1 MNLKE
6 LLGDKYKEGMTFEE
20 IETAL
25 ADIQTG
31 NDGSDEIA
39 RLKNALSKSNSE
51 AADYKRQLR
60 AKQTEDEL
68 KAQEEKEKWETLQ
81 AERDTLFQQVQISSH
96 KAKFLSLGYDEKLAT
111 ETAEA
116 LVGGDM
122 EKVFANQQKHQQG
135 IEQKIKADIL
145 KSTPQPVGNGEPVAM
160 TKEKFRALSDEERL
174 KFAEERPQEYRQLY
188 SNE

>member
-25 ADIQTG
+25 ADVQTG

-81 AERDTLFQQVQISSH
+81 AERDTLFQQVQISNH
-96 KAKFLSLGYDEKLAT
+96 KAKFLGLGYDEALAE
-111 ETAEA
+111 ETAKA
-116 LVGGDM
+116 MVSGDM
-122 EKVFANQQKHQQG
+122 EKVFANQSKHQQT
-135 IEQKIKADIL
+135 IEQKVKADVL
-145 KSTPQPVGNGEPVAM
+145 KSTPQPVGGSAGGFDFEKAIEEARNNGDQARVAALIRQQQEQ
-160 TKEKFRALSDEERL
+160 TK
-174 KFAEERPQEYRQLY
+174 
-188 SNE
+188 